1 MKTLLL
7 VTILIFLAAG
17 CATTYTHPT
26 KSPSEFEKDRLECE
40 QVAIKSLAARG
51 VEDC

>member
-1 MKTLLL
+1 VKTLLL
-7 VTILIFLAAG
+7 VSIIMLLAGG

-26 KSPSEFEKDRLECE
+26 KGPLEFDQDSLDCE
-40 QVAIKSLAARG
+40 QIAKQSLAARG

>member
-1 MKTLLL
+1 MNTLLL
-7 VTILIFLAAG
+7 VPIIMFLAVG

-26 KSPSEFEKDRLECE
+26 KNPLELDQDRLDCE
-40 QVAIKSLAARG
+40 QIAKQSLAARG